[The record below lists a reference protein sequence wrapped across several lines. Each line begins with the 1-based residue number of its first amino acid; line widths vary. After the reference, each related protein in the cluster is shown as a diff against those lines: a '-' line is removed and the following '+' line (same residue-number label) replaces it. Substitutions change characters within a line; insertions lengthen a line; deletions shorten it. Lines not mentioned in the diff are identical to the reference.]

1 MRIRALLS
9 ASTLVAILVLAN
21 ACQKGSS
28 FGPGGGGDGLTDLI
42 EQNRANATQ
51 LFVVDAANGGTV
63 SGTGGVRVTFPS
75 NAFRTPTGGPVSGP
89 VEVRLVEVL
98 DPGDMIMYD
107 VQTVGRDGGQPR
119 LLRSGGAIHVKA
131 FQNGQPLVLGPQGM
145 EVLMPTNAIDP
156 QMGVFTANEAASQ
169 GMLWSQENWQLDSIP
184 VEGSMFYGFQAD
196 SLQWINCD
204 YFANYPQT
212 TFVDAVIP
220 TNISTD
226 SVMVWI
232 AFPTENAVMRMLPT
246 GPDNFRSYQVVPVG
260 MPAMVVALQ
269 RNGTVY
275 SSAFTSVTVI
285 NGQQVGLSFQVTD
298 QQTFEA
304 AVNAI

>member
-1 MRIRALLS
+1 MRIRFMIALGLG
-9 ASTLVAILVLAN
+9 VACVLGMT
-21 ACQKGSS
+21 ACNKGSS
-28 FGPGGGGDGLTDLI
+28 VGPGGNGDGLQRFI

-51 LFVVDAANGGTV
+51 QFVVDAASGGTV
-63 SGTGGVRVTFPS
+63 SAAGGVRVVFPS
-75 NAFRTPTGGPVSGP
+75 DAFRTPSGGAVTGP
-89 VEVRLVEVL
+89 VEVQLLEIL

-107 VQTVGRDGGQPR
+107 VQTVGRDVNQPR
-119 LLRSGGAIHVKA
+119 LLRSGGAIHIQA

-145 EVLMPTNAIDP
+145 EVLMPTNTIDP
-156 QMGVFTANEAASQ
+156 DMGVFTANAPTPQ
-169 GMLWSQENWQLDSIP
+169 GMLWNQENWQLDSVP
-184 VEGSMFYGFQAD
+184 AEGAMFYGFQAD

-212 TFVDAVIP
+212 TYVDAVIP
-220 TNISTD
+220 SNISSD

-232 AFPTENAVMRMLPT
+232 AFPTENAVMRMVPA
-246 GPDNFRSYQVVPVG
+246 GPGTFRSIQVSPVG
-260 MPAMVVALQ
+260 MPAVVVALQ